1 MLSRNA
7 QGLYWISRYLERAQH
22 GCRLLADQLRT
33 LEDRPVEEIDQTWRR
48 LYASLDREPVGGSLE
63 SNLDD
68 EDFMLA
74 DSYTLADDLTF
85 ESNNPDSILNCIAM
99 ARENARQVRNV
110 ISKDMWYCLNVAYLK
125 LSKVG
130 IADVWDDRPG
140 DFYLH
145 AEDAIRTFS
154 GIVDSTMYRDDG
166 WHFIQLGRF
175 VERVQLLAALIEAQI
190 AVFPLNEAHIESE
203 WRSLLQVCEARS
215 TFSRRYSL
223 EYQPVNV
230 INFLVSDMR
239 LSRSIRY
246 ALARI
251 VEALECVSE
260 KRPAQEAHRLAGHM
274 AAYIDFDWPRHNL
287 NDTDATRTVLRKL
300 RDTSR
305 KVHENIETTYFEYE
319 IEDTPGA

>member
-33 LEDRPVEEIDQTWRR
+33 LEDRPVEEIDRTWRR
-48 LYASLDREPVGGSLE
+48 LYAGLDREPVGGSLE

-68 EDFMLA
+68 ENFMLA
-74 DSYTLADDLTF
+74 DSYTLTDDLTF
-85 ESNNPDSILNCIAM
+85 ESSNPDSILNCMAA

-110 ISKDMWYCLNVAYLK
+110 IGKDMWYCLNVAHLK

-130 IADVWDDRPG
+130 IADIWDDRPG

-145 AEDAIRTFS
+145 TEDTIRTFS
-154 GIVDSTMYRDDG
+154 GIVDSTVYRDAG

-175 VERVQLLAALIEAQI
+175 VERVQLLAALIEAQLT
-190 AVFPLNEAHIESE
+190 VFALDEAHIESE
-203 WRSLLQVCEARS
+203 WRSLLQVCEARG

-230 INFLVSDMR
+230 INFLVSDLR
-239 LSRSIRY
+239 LSRSVRY

-251 VEALECVSE
+251 VEALEHVSE
-260 KRPAQEAHRLAGHM
+260 KRPALEARRLAGHM

-287 NDTDATRTVLRKL
+287 DDADATRTVLREL
-300 RDTSR
+300 RDTAR
-305 KVHENIETTYFEYE
+305 KVHEDVETTYFEYE
-319 IEDTPGA
+319 IEDAPGT

>member
-68 EDFMLA
+68 ENFMLA

-85 ESNNPDSILNCIAM
+85 ESNNPDSILNCIAT

-110 ISKDMWYCLNVAYLK
+110 ISKDMWLCLNVAYLK

-130 IADVWDDRPG
+130 ITDIWDDRPG
-140 DFYLH
+140 EFYLH
-145 AEDAIRTFS
+145 AEDTIRTFA
-154 GIVDSTMYRDDG
+154 GIVDSTVYRDDG

-175 VERVQLLAALIEAQI
+175 VERAQLLAALIDAQI
-190 AVFPLNEAHIESE
+190 TVFPIYEAHIESE
-203 WRSLLQVCEARS
+203 WRSLLQVCEARG

-230 INFLVSDMR
+230 INFLVSDLR

-251 VEALECVSE
+251 VEALEHVSRE
-260 KRPAQEAHRLAGHM
+260 RPAEEAQRLAGHM

-287 NDTDATRTVLRKL
+287 NDAEATRTVLREM
-300 RDTSR
+300 RDTSC

-319 IEDTPGA
+319 IEDTPGT